1 MRLEELTVEQLMEV
15 LRQLYILEKQIKDAI
30 RKHD

>member
-30 RKHD
+30 RNHD